1 MAVYQKLQEVRRLTN
16 ASLISIIDVTNLN
29 FTSFSSGVLEFL
41 NNISY
46 NETTNSVTLNRGTFD
61 FVDISDTLSLKLD
74 GIPTFT
80 IDSLGRAEGQELLVR
95 VAETQR
101 LRLTDFNDWPT
112 IGVPGEVIYTGIQ
125 NNRPEFGEDFICYL
139 QSRGWVSLTGLG
151 QNYLTLTE
159 LQTSPPLPPMPGA
172 NQGFIW
178 IGPQGYENQ
187 YEASTQTVYYTD
199 ENGDTFD
206 ILTNHIWRKE
216 GNNAKFKLSG
226 KVIIGDSANPRSMQL
241 VDGNQSSGYV
251 LKSDA
256 NGNASW
262 QPETTSGGATNCSF
276 VWLQAFTQNVT
287 STVTHNLN
295 STNLVVQLVNTV
307 TNELVIGF
315 IDNYTTNTVDITL
328 SQTLANVKV
337 IILAADCAGTTLT
350 KYTQAFTT
358 SAGVPLTINH
368 NLGTKDLTFNAR
380 EGNTV
385 IDLDLE
391 FIDDDNV
398 QITTI
403 VGISSG
409 SITLIG

>member
-29 FTSFSSGVLEFL
+29 FNSLSSGVLEFL
-41 NNISY
+41 TKINY
-46 NETTNSVTLNRGTFD
+46 NETANSFSLARGSFD

-80 IDSLGRAEGQELLVR
+80 IDSLGRAEGQELLVK
-95 VAETQR
+95 VAETKR

-112 IGVPGEVIYTGIQ
+112 IGVPGEIIYTGIQ
-125 NNRPEFGEDFICYL
+125 NTRPEFGEDFIGYL
-139 QSRGWVSLTGLG
+139 QGKGWVSLTGLG
-151 QNYLTLTE
+151 QNYLTLSE
-159 LQTSPPLPPMPGA
+159 LQTSPPLPPIPGV

-178 IGPQGYENQ
+178 IGPPGYENQ
-187 YEASTQTVYYTD
+187 YESSSQTVYYTD

-206 ILTNHIWRKE
+206 ILTNHIWRKV
-216 GNNAKFKLSG
+216 GNDAKFKLTG
-226 KVIIGDSANPRSMQL
+226 KVIIGDNTDSGSIQF

-262 QPETTSGGATNCSF
+262 QPETTSGGATSCSF
-276 VWLQAFTQNVT
+276 VWVQSFTENVT
-287 STVTHNLN
+287 VTVTHNLN
-295 STNLVVQLVNTV
+295 STNILVQLINTV

-315 IDNYTTNTVDITL
+315 IDNYTANTVDITL

-337 IILAADCAGTTLT
+337 IILAANCSGSTFT
-350 KYTQAFTT
+350 KYTQSFTT
-358 SAGVPLTINH
+358 TAGVPLIINH
-368 NLGTKDLTFNAR
+368 NLGTRDLTFNAR

-391 FIDDDNV
+391 FVDDDNV
-398 QITTI
+398 QITTT
-403 VGISSG
+403 VGLTG